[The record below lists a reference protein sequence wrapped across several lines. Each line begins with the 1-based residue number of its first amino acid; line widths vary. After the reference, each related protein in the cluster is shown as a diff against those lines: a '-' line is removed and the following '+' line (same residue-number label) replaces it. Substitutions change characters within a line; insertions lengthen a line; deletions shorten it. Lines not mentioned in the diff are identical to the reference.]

1 MDYIK
6 LANMLFPEEL
16 PTVEEILTCYPKR
29 ILPQK
34 AQVTRVA
41 PSPTGYLHIGTVY
54 QAFINKLIAYH
65 SGGVFFMRLE
75 DTDCKREVQNAGDI
89 AYNMLCYFG
98 LKPDEGYRGNS
109 EKQVGEYGDYIQ
121 SKRQNIY
128 MAFAKHLVSIGKAY
142 PCFCQVSGNKE
153 DVLKRREEELAESDD
168 IDGKDVC
175 RNLTLEQVESNLS
188 KGMPFA
194 IRLKSEGN
202 GEKKFKFKDE
212 IKGEREIRE
221 NSKDIVILKSNK
233 IPPYSLAHVVDDT
246 LMGTTLVVRGE
257 EWFPSLASHLELFHA
272 FGLKPPKYAH
282 TPVISKID
290 ENGGKRK
297 VSKRKDAEADARY
310 FVEKGYPVG
319 SVMEYL
325 LNLINSDF
333 EDFRRANPDKSYYE
347 FPFKVSKIGSN
358 NPMFDFQKLDD
369 CSKQVIGRFS
379 AQDIYNSLLA
389 WAEKY
394 DRSFYEKIVKMKDF
408 CIKLFSID
416 REGKNPR
423 KDISK
428 WSEVENLYSYMF
440 YTLDGKEL
448 IDYDFD
454 CKNSP
459 EEVISALKEYKKVF
473 DINDDKQ
480 MWFDKIKSIC
490 PLLNFADNMKE
501 YRQNPEKYRG
511 NVADLSGL
519 IRVAITTRRNTPD
532 LYYIMQLLGKNEV
545 EKRLDY
551 AINLLSKKIQ
561 KI

>member
-6 LANMLFPEEL
+6 LANMLFPEDL
-16 PTVEEILTCYPKR
+16 PTVDECFACYPKR
-29 ILPQK
+29 ILPQG

-41 PSPTGYLHIGTVY
+41 PSPTGFLHIGTVY

-89 AYNMLCYFG
+89 AYNMLSYFG
-98 LKPDEGYRGNS
+98 LKPDEGYRGDS
-109 EKQVGEYGDYIQ
+109 EPQVGEYGDYVQ
-121 SKRQNIY
+121 SKRQRIY

-168 IDGKDVC
+168 IDGKDPC
-175 RNLTLEQVESNLS
+175 RELSMEQIEHNLRL
-188 KGMPFA
+188 GMPFA

-202 GEKKFKFKDE
+202 ADRKFKFKDE

-221 NSKDIVILKSNK
+221 NTKDIVILKSNK

-257 EWFPSLASHLELFHA
+257 EWYPSLSAHLELFRA

-290 ENGGKRK
+290 NNGNKRK
-297 VSKRKDAEADARY
+297 VSKRKDNEADARY
-310 FVEKGYPVG
+310 FVEQGYPVG

-369 CSKQVIGRFS
+369 CSKQVISRLS
-379 AQDIYNSLLA
+379 AQEIYNSLLA

-394 DRSFYEKIVKMKDF
+394 DNSFYEKILNMKDF

-428 WSEVENLYSYMF
+428 WSEVESLYSYMF
-440 YTLDGKEL
+440 YSLKDKEL
-448 IDYDFD
+448 CDYDFD
-454 CKNSP
+454 SKFTP
-459 EEVISALKEYKKVF
+459 EEIISALKSYKKVF
-473 DINDDKQ
+473 DLSDDKQ
-480 MWFDKIKSIC
+480 TWFDKIKSLC
-490 PLLNFADNMKE
+490 APLGFADNMKD
-501 YRQNPEKYRG
+501 YRQNPENYRG
-511 NVADLSGL
+511 SVADLSGI
-519 IRVAITTRRNTPD
+519 IRVALTTKRNTPD
-532 LYYIMQLLGKNEV
+532 LYFLMQLLGKEEIV
-545 EKRLDY
+545 SRLDSVT
-551 AINLLSKKIQ
+551 ALLSKKIL
-561 KI
+561 K